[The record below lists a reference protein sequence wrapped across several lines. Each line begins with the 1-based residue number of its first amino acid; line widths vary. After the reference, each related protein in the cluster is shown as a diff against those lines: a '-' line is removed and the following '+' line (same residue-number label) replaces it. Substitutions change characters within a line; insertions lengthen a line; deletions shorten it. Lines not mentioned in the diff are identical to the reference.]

1 MRCARSELLNQV
13 LAIVVLAATFFVA
26 MGLLTAYAAYAQ
38 TPHYVTPMGQVLCR
52 IAGWIIYGNLGRGLA
67 TLAIVVVGVGA
78 VLGKTS
84 WGLAITVGVGIS
96 VIFGAPRI
104 SELLGATPFCDF

>member
-1 MRCARSELLNQV
+1 MNDVHNTPLYRMLAPALFATLFLALSLLMASEAL
-13 LAIVVLAATFFVA
+13 
-26 MGLLTAYAAYAQ
+26 AQ

-67 TLAIVVVGVGA
+67 TLAVIVVGVGA

-96 VIFGAPRI
+96 VIFGAGDI
-104 SELLGATPFCDF
+104 SALLGATPYCDF